1 MAWRNLVDVR
11 QSYPDTDAVKVR
23 SGRTVLIFNIRR
35 NDYRL
40 IAAAHFNRQIV
51 YVDALYD
58 ARGIQQ
64 RPLERNIMKTTQT
77 KIEFARLPKDYT
89 GLCRMLTPRPI
100 HDKVDFENVTEIT
113 DAMAGHKLTADQED
127 YFDLLCRLIEDY
139 DKEHAQLDTPKVTAL
154 DALQHLL
161 DANDMSAAD
170 LARLLDV
177 HRTLGAMI
185 LRGERQLTLAHVRT
199 LAKRF
204 CVSADLFLP

>member
-1 MAWRNLVDVR
+1 
-11 QSYPDTDAVKVR
+11 
-23 SGRTVLIFNIRR
+23 
-35 NDYRL
+35 
-40 IAAAHFNRQIV
+40 
-51 YVDALYD
+51 
-58 ARGIQQ
+58 
-64 RPLERNIMKTTQT
+64 MKTATRLD
-77 KIEFARLPKDYT
+77 FAALPKDYAD
-89 GLCRMLTPRPI
+89 LCRILTPRPI

-139 DKEHAQLDTPKVTAL
+139 EKERVNAPKATAL

-177 HRTLGAMI
+177 HRTLGGMI

-204 CVSADLFLP
+204 NVSADLFLP

>member
-1 MAWRNLVDVR
+1 
-11 QSYPDTDAVKVR
+11 
-23 SGRTVLIFNIRR
+23 
-35 NDYRL
+35 
-40 IAAAHFNRQIV
+40 
-51 YVDALYD
+51 
-58 ARGIQQ
+58 
-64 RPLERNIMKTTQT
+64 MKTTQT

-100 HDKVDFENVTEIT
+100 HDKVDFENVKGTT

-139 DKEHAQLDTPKVTAL
+139 DKEHVDAPKVTAL

-161 DANDMSAAD
+161 DAHDMSAAD
-170 LARLLDV
+170 LARLLEV
-177 HRTLGAMI
+177 HRTMGAMI

-204 CVSADLFLP
+204 NVSADLFLP

>member
-1 MAWRNLVDVR
+1 
-11 QSYPDTDAVKVR
+11 
-23 SGRTVLIFNIRR
+23 
-35 NDYRL
+35 
-40 IAAAHFNRQIV
+40 
-51 YVDALYD
+51 
-58 ARGIQQ
+58 
-64 RPLERNIMKTTQT
+64 MKTTQT
-77 KIEFARLPKDYT
+77 KIEFARLPKDYAE
-89 GLCRMLTPRPI
+89 LCQLLTPRPI
-100 HDKVDFENVTEIT
+100 HDKVDYANVTEIT

-139 DKEHAQLDTPKVTAL
+139 DKKHTQLDTPKVTAL

-177 HRTLGAMI
+177 HRTLGGMI

-204 CVSADLFLP
+204 NVSADLFLP

>member
-1 MAWRNLVDVR
+1 
-11 QSYPDTDAVKVR
+11 
-23 SGRTVLIFNIRR
+23 
-35 NDYRL
+35 
-40 IAAAHFNRQIV
+40 
-51 YVDALYD
+51 
-58 ARGIQQ
+58 
-64 RPLERNIMKTTQT
+64 MKTATRLD
-77 KIEFARLPKDYT
+77 FAALPKDYA

-139 DKEHAQLDTPKVTAL
+139 DKEHVNAPKATAL

-177 HRTLGAMI
+177 HRTLGGMI

-204 CVSADLFLP
+204 NVSADLFLP

>member
-1 MAWRNLVDVR
+1 
-11 QSYPDTDAVKVR
+11 
-23 SGRTVLIFNIRR
+23 
-35 NDYRL
+35 
-40 IAAAHFNRQIV
+40 
-51 YVDALYD
+51 
-58 ARGIQQ
+58 
-64 RPLERNIMKTTQT
+64 MKTTRT
-77 KIEFARLPKDYT
+77 KIEFARLPKDYA

-100 HDKVDFENVTEIT
+100 HDKVDLANVTEIT
-113 DAMAGHKLTADQED
+113 DAMAGHKLTPDQED

-139 DKEHAQLDTPKVTAL
+139 DQEHARLDMTKLTAL

-161 DANDMSAAD
+161 DANGMSAAD

-204 CVSADLFLP
+204 NVSADLFLP